1 MINIFSG
8 IHASL
13 NFSLNGFGWKKNPA
27 KYPTVVF
34 NLAQYLNMTYCVAT
48 ETVILE
54 QLKGWSW
61 GKNSNEDQQ

>member
-1 MINIFSG
+1 MINIPSG
-8 IHASL
+8 SHASL
-13 NFSLNGFGWKKNPA
+13 NFSLNRFGWKNPA

-34 NLAQYLNMTYCVAT
+34 NLAQYLETAYCVAT

-61 GKNSNEDQQ
+61 EKNSNEDQQ